1 MLEGFS
7 YARYN
12 DLNDFASKVTENT
25 IAIMIE
31 PVQGEGGV
39 YPATQEFME
48 GLRKLCDEKG
58 LLLLLDEVQ
67 TGWGRTGTPMAY
79 MGYGVKPDIVSMAK
93 AMGAECRSEPA
104 VRLTRW
110 HGYLQRGLMG
120 LPMPAMQL
128 PARQPLPLLR
138 KFSIRI

>member
-1 MLEGFS
+1 MLDHFGPEKYHIITAKKGFHGSTWLHVGYRTAGYCHPEGFGPMLAGFY
-7 YARYN
+7 YAEYN

-58 LLLLLDEVQ
+58 LML
-67 TGWGRTGTPMAY
+67 TP
-79 MGYGVKPDIVSMAK
+79 V
-93 AMGAECRSEPA
+93 
-104 VRLTRW
+104 
-110 HGYLQRGLMG
+110 
-120 LPMPAMQL
+120 
-128 PARQPLPLLR
+128 
-138 KFSIRI
+138 